1 MTSQA
6 GQQII
11 TIHLLS
17 NISKSKDNDV
27 MNFVLEKSYPKCGGE
42 TSPWPFSKTWKLSIS
57 LDKQSK
63 VLYSLFFCIYWY
75 YISSI
80 L

>member
-11 TIHLLS
+11 KIHILS
-17 NISKSKDNDV
+17 NISRSKDNDA
-27 MNFVLEKSYPKCGGE
+27 MNFVLEKLYPKCGGE
-42 TSPWPFSKTWKLSIS
+42 TSPRHFSKKWKLSVS

-63 VLYSLFFCIYWY
+63 VLYSLFFCIY
-75 YISSI
+75 
-80 L
+80 